1 MNIDFDFLLDLDYRF
16 DYSIKNLNIKR
27 KSIEGVLDLSKFT
40 RLVKLDCSCN
50 LITQIINIPK
60 SLKKLN
66 CYGNFITSL
75 DNLPENLEDL
85 VCSHNNLTLLD
96 NLPTNLKY
104 LECNGN
110 QIESLDYLPNG
121 LIRLECCNTKIESLN
136 CLPNSL
142 LILNIQNNQNLKT
155 INLPQFLDAF
165 IFDGCKQINSLE
177 NIPKTLTFL
186 CCPKYQ
192 INNLDE
198 IKKQRPHLKIKNKN

>member
-16 DYSIKNLNIKR
+16 SYSVKNLNIRR
-27 KSIEGVLDLSKFT
+27 KGIEGVLDLSKFT

-50 LITQIINIPK
+50 EITQIINIPK
-60 SLKKLN
+60 SLKKLD
-66 CYGNFITSL
+66 CYSNIITSL
-75 DNLPENLEDL
+75 NNLPSNLEDL
-85 VCSHNNLTLLD
+85 DCSNNNLTSLD

-110 QIESLDYLPNG
+110 FINSLDFLPSG
-121 LIRLECCNTKIESLN
+121 LVKLVCCGTQVISLN

-142 LILNIQNNQNLKT
+142 LTLNIQNNPNLKN

-165 IFDGCKQINSLE
+165 IFDGCKLINSLE

-198 IKKQRPHLKIKNKN
+198 IKKQRPHLKIKNKI